1 MSAEKRYWWLKLQE
15 DFFRQKPIRRLRK
28 MERGD
33 VYTIIYLK
41 MQLASLRN
49 NGVLVFEGFENTF
62 AEELADEL
70 DEDPAD
76 VSATVDFL
84 IRHGLLVQLE
94 EGNKN
99 YLPEVVKNAGSE
111 GASARRMRELRQ
123 QENGKSSQCD
133 GTE

>member
-1 MSAEKRYWWLKLQE
+1 
-15 DFFRQKPIRRLRK
+15 

-49 NGVLVFEGFENTF
+49 NGVLVFDGFEDTF

-70 DEDPAD
+70 DEDVAD